1 MIQFNPKLKQYSI
14 NAITPDSDAQGEVSV
29 KLEYKGREF
38 VGRASDIDIIV
49 ASAKSY
55 INACN
60 KILSLSKNNNIQEG
74 ISEISISQIKGI

>member
-1 MIQFNPKLKQYSI
+1 
-14 NAITPDSDAQGEVSV
+14 VSV
-29 KLEYKGREF
+29 KLEFKGKEF

-60 KILSLSKNNNIQEG
+60 KILNLNNNIQEG
-74 ISEISISQIKGI
+74 ISEISISKIKGI